1 MEKGIQELFDELI
14 KKYNLRAITIE
25 DITWYGINDL
35 PIREPRKTFSD
46 LRKQNKENFVKDN
59 TKLITNSDVLLKDT
73 SNSNVIKYPVRNF
86 DKVNN
91 AGETFG
97 NFKMVNYLIM
107 NSRLGVDYKID
118 LIEILDVI
126 RTKGYYIDNNITNE
140 QLEDLELEI
149 SRLKYDRLYG
159 STEIVKLI
167 NVPGLLSSSLF
178 VYMDKILR
186 VGSYSVK
193 TGNVNRKFVA
203 NEDFD
208 HRAVELGIARRGTGN
223 NILFFKEFADRFN
236 NCENALEELRKINA
250 EELKIKEKGIKN
262 KKPF

>member
-1 MEKGIQELFDELI
+1 MKGIQDLFDELI
-14 KKYNLRAITIE
+14 KQYNLRATTID

-35 PIREPRKTFSD
+35 PIREPRKIFSD
-46 LRKQNKENFVKDN
+46 LRKQNEENFINNN
-59 TKLITNSDVLLKDT
+59 TKLITNSDVLLTD
-73 SNSNVIKYPVRNF
+73 VRNF

-91 AGETFG
+91 RGERFG
-97 NFKMVNYLIM
+97 NFKMMNYLIM
-107 NSRLGVDYKID
+107 SSDKLGVNYKIS
-118 LIEILDVI
+118 LTEILDTI
-126 RTKGYYIDNNITNE
+126 RTRGYYIDSNITKE

-167 NVPGLLSSSLF
+167 NVPSLLSSSLF
-178 VYMDKILR
+178 VYMDKVLR

-208 HRAVELGIARRGTGN
+208 HRAIELGIARRGTGN

-236 NCENALEELRKINA
+236 DCENALEELRRINV
-250 EELKIKEKGIKN
+250 EELKIKEKGIEN

>member
-1 MEKGIQELFDELI
+1 MKGIQDLFNELI
-14 KKYNLRAITIE
+14 KQYNLRAIIIDNVE
-25 DITWYGINDL
+25 WYGINDL
-35 PIREPRKTFSD
+35 PMNRKTINMNISN
-46 LRKQNKENFVKDN
+46 LRKENVNFVNNN
-59 TKLITNSDVLLKDT
+59 TKILTNKDI
-73 SNSNVIKYPVRNF
+73 SEVNSIYPRNF

-97 NFKMVNYLIM
+97 NFKMVNYLVM
-107 NSRLGVDYKID
+107 NSRLGANYKID
-118 LIEILDVI
+118 LIEILDTI
-126 RTKGYYIDNNITNE
+126 RTQGYYIDSNITKE

-167 NVPGLLSSSLF
+167 NVPSLLSSSLF
-178 VYMDKILR
+178 VYMDKVLR

-208 HRAVELGIARRGTGN
+208 HRAIELGIARRGTGN

-236 NCENALEELRKINA
+236 DCENALEELRRINT
-250 EELKIKEKGIKN
+250 EELKIKEKGIEN

>member
-1 MEKGIQELFDELI
+1 MKGIQDLFNELI
-14 KKYNLRAITIE
+14 KQYNLKAITV
-25 DITWYGINDL
+25 DNITWYGVNDL
-35 PIREPRKTFSD
+35 PITNINMTYSRLK
-46 LRKQNKENFVKDN
+46 KQGFIDFVEDN
-59 TKLITNSDVLLKDT
+59 TKLITNSDIT
-73 SNSNVIKYPVRNF
+73 SSYIRNF

-91 AGETFG
+91 AGEKFG
-97 NFKMVNYLIM
+97 NFKMVNYLVM
-107 NSRLGVDYKID
+107 NSRLGANYKID
-118 LIEILDVI
+118 LIEILDKI
-126 RTKGYYIDNNITNE
+126 RIQGYYIDSNITKE

-167 NVPGLLSSSLF
+167 NVPSLLSSSLF
-178 VYMDKILR
+178 VYMDKVLR

-208 HRAVELGIARRGTGN
+208 HRAIELGIARRGTGN

-236 NCENALEELRKINA
+236 DCENALEELRRINT
-250 EELKIKEKGIKN
+250 EELKIKEKGIEN

>member
-1 MEKGIQELFDELI
+1 MKGIQDLFNELI
-14 KKYNLRAITIE
+14 KQYNLKAITV
-25 DITWYGINDL
+25 DNITWYGVNDL
-35 PIREPRKTFSD
+35 PITNINMTYSRLK
-46 LRKQNKENFVKDN
+46 KQGFIDFVEDN
-59 TKLITNSDVLLKDT
+59 TKLITNSDIT
-73 SNSNVIKYPVRNF
+73 SSYIRNF

-91 AGETFG
+91 AGEKFG
-97 NFKMVNYLIM
+97 NFKMVNYLVM
-107 NSRLGVDYKID
+107 NSRLGANYKID
-118 LIEILDVI
+118 LIEILDKI
-126 RTKGYYIDNNITNE
+126 KIQGYYIDSNITKE

-149 SRLKYDRLYG
+149 GRLKYDRLYG

-167 NVPGLLSSSLF
+167 NVPSLLSSSLF
-178 VYMDKILR
+178 VYMDKVLR

-208 HRAVELGIARRGTGN
+208 HRAIELGIARRGTGN

-236 NCENALEELRKINA
+236 DCENALEELRRINT
-250 EELKIKEKGIKN
+250 EELKIKEKGIEN

>member
-1 MEKGIQELFDELI
+1 MKGIQDLFDELI
-14 KKYNLRAITIE
+14 KQYNLRAITID

-35 PIREPRKTFSD
+35 PIREPRKIFSD
-46 LRKQNKENFVKDN
+46 LRKQNEENFINNN
-59 TKLITNSDVLLKDT
+59 TKLITNSDVLLTD
-73 SNSNVIKYPVRNF
+73 IRNF

-91 AGETFG
+91 RGERFG
-97 NFKMVNYLIM
+97 NFKMMNYLIM
-107 NSRLGVDYKID
+107 SSDKLGVNYKIS
-118 LIEILDVI
+118 LTEILDTI
-126 RTKGYYIDNNITNE
+126 RTRGYYIDSNITKE

-167 NVPGLLSSSLF
+167 NVPSLLSSSLF
-178 VYMDKILR
+178 VYMDKVLR
-186 VGSYSVK
+186 VGLYSVK

-203 NEDFD
+203 NEEFD
-208 HRAVELGIARRGTGN
+208 HRAIELGIARRGTGN

-236 NCENALEELRKINA
+236 DCENALEELRKINA
-250 EELKIKEKGIKN
+250 EELKIKEKGIEN

>member
-1 MEKGIQELFDELI
+1 MKGIQDLFDELI
-14 KKYNLRAITIE
+14 KQYNLRAITID

-35 PIREPRKTFSD
+35 PIREPRKIFSD
-46 LRKQNKENFVKDN
+46 LRKQNEENFINNN
-59 TKLITNSDVLLKDT
+59 TKLITNSDVLLTD
-73 SNSNVIKYPVRNF
+73 IRNF

-91 AGETFG
+91 RGERFG
-97 NFKMVNYLIM
+97 NFKMMNYLIM
-107 NSRLGVDYKID
+107 SSDKLGVNYKIS
-118 LIEILDVI
+118 LTEILDTI
-126 RTKGYYIDNNITNE
+126 RTRGYYIDSNITKE

-167 NVPGLLSSSLF
+167 NVPSLLSSSLF
-178 VYMDKILR
+178 VYMDKVLR

-203 NEDFD
+203 NEEFD
-208 HRAVELGIARRGTGN
+208 HRAIELGIARRGTGN

-236 NCENALEELRKINA
+236 DCENALEELRKINA
-250 EELKIKEKGIKN
+250 EELKIKEKGIEN